1 MQRSHITTIAT
12 MGISSDVYLKIAI
25 PSEIAIFYTMKVLF
39 QRLDESI
46 LIRLTYALSMADLVV
61 DIKSV

>member
-1 MQRSHITTIAT
+1 MLFHT
-12 MGISSDVYLKIAI
+12 
-25 PSEIAIFYTMKVLF
+25 SETAIFYTIKVLF

-61 DIKSV
+61 DNKSA